1 MTNIRK
7 RESQRHCFGA
17 AIAAACPSDDH
28 NLDRWQEQRQSQ
40 RGTGS
45 PP

>member
-1 MTNIRK
+1 MTSIRK

-17 AIAAACPSDDH
+17 AIAAVCPSDD
-28 NLDRWQEQRQSQ
+28 LGLWQQWQELQ
-40 RGTGS
+40 RGTGF